1 MHGTIV
7 TNIPNEL
14 RAITSS
20 GIVAAADGIK
30 DYVQNKT

>member
-14 RAITSS
+14 RAVTSS
-20 GIVAAADGIK
+20 GIVASTDGIK